1 MLTRGRVR
9 GGRVRGERNSGMSG
23 VSQRPRGYRGQGFS
37 LRGEKDR
44 FVLPPL
50 FRKVFAELGD
60 EGTLCIGVHPDYKCL
75 RAFGLSRTEM
85 FEDIL
90 DKEEDNAVRRG
101 RDYNREVR
109 STTMWVF
116 TEVPFDKSGRFVLP
130 PQFCKVGGIGD
141 NICFLGGGNFIT
153 MWDIDELGGAGQ
165 EWAAQY
171 ELCLA
176 DAEQARA
183 KVTARGRK

>member
-1 MLTRGRVR
+1 M
-9 GGRVRGERNSGMSG
+9 
-23 VSQRPRGYRGQGFS
+23 SQRPAGYRGQGFS
-37 LRGEKDR
+37 LRGDKDR

-60 EGTLCIGVHPDYKCL
+60 DGTLCIGKHPDYTCL

-101 RDYNREVR
+101 QDYKREVR
-109 STTMWVF
+109 STKMWVF

-130 PQFCKVGGIGD
+130 PQFGKVGGIGD

-153 MWDIDELGGAGQ
+153 LWDLDQLDDAG
-165 EWAAQY
+165 EDWEDQY
-171 ELCLA
+171 ALCLA
-176 DAEQARA
+176 EAEEARA
-183 KVTARGRK
+183 KAAAKAGRK

>member
-1 MLTRGRVR
+1 MA
-9 GGRVRGERNSGMSG
+9 
-23 VSQRPRGYRGQGFS
+23 QRPTGYRGQGFS

-60 EGTLCIGVHPDYKCL
+60 EGTLCVAKDPDFPCL
-75 RAFGLSRTEM
+75 RVFGLSRTDM

-90 DKEEDNAVRRG
+90 DKEEENAVRRNL
-101 RDYNREVR
+101 DYNRTVR
-109 STTMWVF
+109 STKMWVF
-116 TEVPFDKSGRFVLP
+116 TEVPYDKSGRFTLP
-130 PQFCKVGGIGD
+130 PKFCKVGGISD

-153 MWDIDELGGAGQ
+153 LWDLDALKGAG
-165 EWAAQY
+165 EDWEDQY

-176 DAEQARA
+176 EAEEARTKAAA
-183 KVTARGRK
+183 KAARK